1 MPSGPGHVGTHI
13 YCERSAANNDLAAS
27 VRQRS
32 GRLVPRSPHRF
43 NDQQVEEQKAIAL
56 RSRQRGATWPEVADE
71 LTKVSPDG
79 LPVDRETARRR
90 YRSALT
96 DFRVPRE
103 EWEMYRNKQL
113 AELEVAT
120 TKVMTAVS
128 AWDIDNGDEVNALA
142 GLTGALVRL
151 QARADTVIGFP
162 VDPPAPP
169 PANAGALDYVRRIVT
184 NQPAHKAMLASM
196 RAIEAEILHDDAPLT
211 TNR

>member
-1 MPSGPGHVGTHI
+1 M
-13 YCERSAANNDLAAS
+13 
-27 VRQRS
+27 
-32 GRLVPRSPHRF
+32 PRSPHRF
-43 NDQQVEEQKAIAL
+43 NDQQVEQQKAIAL

-90 YRSALT
+90 YKSALT

-120 TKVMTAVS
+120 TKVMTAVMTAVL